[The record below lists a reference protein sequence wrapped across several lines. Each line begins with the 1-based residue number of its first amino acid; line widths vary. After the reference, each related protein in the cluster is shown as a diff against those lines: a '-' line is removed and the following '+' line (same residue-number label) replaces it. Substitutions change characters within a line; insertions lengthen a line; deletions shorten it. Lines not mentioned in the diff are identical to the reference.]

1 MNYIYLCYLIVSLIG
16 VYGLAWLTKF
26 AFHAQ
31 YAVTS
36 IPKIGLNGA
45 VACVMGIDGTK
56 LLFAKITT
64 VCLWVQMGFLCIYTL
79 YLMFSG
85 KKC

>member
-1 MNYIYLCYLIVSLIG
+1 MNYIYLCYFIVSL
-16 VYGLAWLTKF
+16 VAAYGLVWLTKF
-26 AFHAQ
+26 SFDAK

-36 IPKIGLNGA
+36 IPQIGLNGA
-45 VACVMGIDGTK
+45 VACGLGINGTK

-64 VCLWVQMGFLCIYTL
+64 VCLWVQMGFLGIYTL

>member
-16 VYGLAWLTKF
+16 AYGLVWLTKF

-45 VACVMGIDGTK
+45 VACAVGIDGTK
-56 LLFAKITT
+56 LHFAKITT